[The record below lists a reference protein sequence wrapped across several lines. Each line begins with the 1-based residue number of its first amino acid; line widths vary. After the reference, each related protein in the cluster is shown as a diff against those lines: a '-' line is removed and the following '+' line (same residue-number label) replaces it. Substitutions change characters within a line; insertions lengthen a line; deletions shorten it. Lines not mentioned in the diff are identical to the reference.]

1 VRLLTHLDVS
11 HEDAEQAAK
20 VLSAIL
26 R

>member
-1 VRLLTHLDVS
+1 LLTHLDVS